1 MDKLKKQLAGTLKH
15 GFWIGV
21 ALITLGSAG
30 VWFWT
35 TSNLDSENASQ
46 VAKIKQNINKVSA
59 LRAELPT
66 HPNAISHQVM
76 EEMIKG
82 RTDEVVKAWRQIFE
96 KQTNILTWPKEIKKE
111 LIDELRYARD
121 ETTGK
126 IDPNNPISKLPF
138 ENFHSPPA
146 TPGDESGEV
155 APRIRQAYRYYIGK
169 VLPNIAAIADTEW
182 VAVFDSAPA
191 SGGEYDGMNDTMS
204 MTSRKRKVG
213 IEGMEL
219 GPLVK
224 WSAGNQES
232 VMDDL
237 FPWRGRRPSTLEV
250 YYSQENLW
258 LLKQL
263 LEIVATVNGEAQQPF
278 EAKIREIY
286 QLGIGQSVTFDAST
300 VATPGKVSMGGGAMD
315 GMYGGS
321 MDDMYEMES
330 GGGAMGGMGA
340 AVIGDAGDSRYV
352 DTEMHPITA
361 ADLRTKLTS
370 KNPED
375 APIAVAKRV
384 PVMMSVQIDQ
394 RYIPELVAACGS
406 AKLMVEV
413 KQMRIKPKG
422 SASTASMGG
431 GGMDSMDEMEDMGGG
446 GGPGMGDPGMGG
458 PGMETAVDEY
468 PLDVQCE
475 IKGLI
480 YMYNPPD
487 ELALGVKKVTKDTVT
502 EGALPAPNAATPAAG
517 TPPAAGQ
524 PAPAAG
530 TPPPA
535 GQPAPA
541 AGTPPATPPPAA
553 SPVAAGQPATAP
565 AAINPIP

>member
-352 DTEMHPITA
+352 DTEMRPITA

-446 GGPGMGDPGMGG
+446 GGPGMGG

>member
-352 DTEMHPITA
+352 DTEMRPITA

-446 GGPGMGDPGMGG
+446 GGPGMGGPGMGG